1 MLQRQNKKLNDK
13 MKANFKETVTTQ
25 WEELW
30 IKSAIVEPH

>member
-13 MKANFKETVTTQ
+13 MKANFKETVTKQ

-30 IKSAIVEPH
+30 TKSAIVAPH